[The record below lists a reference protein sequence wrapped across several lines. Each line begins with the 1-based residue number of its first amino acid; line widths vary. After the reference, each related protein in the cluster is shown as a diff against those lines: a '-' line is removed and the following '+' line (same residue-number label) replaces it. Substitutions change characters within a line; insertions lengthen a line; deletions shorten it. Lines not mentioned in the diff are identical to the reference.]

1 MLKRI
6 LSYSVVA
13 LDSCATV
20 GAASDTRFAIVPASE
35 GRAAIDQCSRS
46 APEHV
51 THFWRPTAGQVEAAE
66 KALPAFLHARGH
78 KDWLR
83 ESFRQYVGVVVAGR
97 RLIYLNAFP
106 APTSGSAEARDART
120 KAYVFCDGGS
130 SFWGAEFDPATGKFQ
145 HLDSNGVA

>member
-1 MLKRI
+1 MLKRL
-6 LSYSVVA
+6 LSFSVFA
-13 LDSCATV
+13 LVSCATV
-20 GAASDTRFAIVPASE
+20 GTAGDTRFTILPTSE

-51 THFWRPTAGQVEAAE
+51 TDFWRPTTAQVEAAE
-66 KALPAFLHARGH
+66 KALPVFLHSQGH

-83 ESFRQYVGVVVAGR
+83 NSFRQYIGVVVAGR

-106 APTSGSAEARDART
+106 APTPGTADARDART
-120 KAYVFCDGGS
+120 KAYTACDGGS
-130 SFWGAEFDPATGKFQ
+130 SFWGTEFDPATGRFQ